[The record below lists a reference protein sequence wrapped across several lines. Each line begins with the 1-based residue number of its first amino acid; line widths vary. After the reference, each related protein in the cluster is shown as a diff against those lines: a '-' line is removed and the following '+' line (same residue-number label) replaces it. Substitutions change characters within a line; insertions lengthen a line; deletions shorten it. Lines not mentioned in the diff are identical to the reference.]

1 MPVEI
6 RRQQQLVGKLIY
18 LPHTRP
24 NIAFAI
30 NVVSH
35 FMNSPYKEHLE
46 AVYKIL
52 RYLKSTPKKC
62 VLLKKSDQRS
72 VEVFT
77 DAD

>member
-1 MPVEI
+1 
-6 RRQQQLVGKLIY
+6 
-18 LPHTRP
+18 
-24 NIAFAI
+24 
-30 NVVSH
+30 
-35 FMNSPYKEHLE
+35 MNSPYKEHLE

-62 VLLKKSDQRS
+62 LLLKKSDQRS